1 MHVCICMYVYILRVV
16 LSWLGVMVHL
26 GGRDR
31 WISVSSRQNKTEQNK
46 TELYYLKR
54 KKELTDNST
63 QNQRGKYKQSAYRES
78 L

>member
-1 MHVCICMYVYILRVV
+1 MHVCICMYVYILRIV
-16 LSWLGVMVHL
+16 LSGLGVVAHL

-31 WISVSSRQNKTEQNK
+31 RISVSSRQNK

-63 QNQRGKYKQSAYRES
+63 QNQRGKDKQSAYIES